1 MTTFTFTEGA
11 STKPFETMVETD
23 MQKHIQ
29 HFEKELQKI
38 RTGRAHTSIIED
50 IKVFA
55 YGSMMPLKDLA
66 SLAAPDVQLL
76 TVQPWDTSIIPEI
89 EKAIQTSDLGVTP
102 TTDGPIIRIV
112 LPKMSSSRRDELTK
126 VLSKRLEECKI
137 SLRNVRKDV
146 HTAIRD
152 AEKDKKVSE
161 DYSKR
166 LQDLLQKITDKV
178 TTAAESMASKKEVE
192 IKAL

>member
-1 MTTFTFTEGA
+1 MANYTFTEGA
-11 STKPFETMVETD
+11 STKPFETTVEAD

-38 RTGRAHTSIIED
+38 RTGRAHPSMIED

-55 YGSMMPLKDLA
+55 YGTMMPLKETA
-66 SLAAPDVQLL
+66 AVSAPDAQLL
-76 TVQPWDTSIIPEI
+76 VVQPWDKTIIPEI
-89 EKAIQTSDLGVTP
+89 EKALSASDLGVTP
-102 TTDGPIIRIV
+102 MTDGPIIRIV
-112 LPKMSSSRRDELTK
+112 LPKMSSSRRDELSK
-126 VLSKRLEECKI
+126 VLGKRLEECKI
-137 SLRNVRKDV
+137 ALRNVRKDV

-152 AEKDKKVSE
+152 TEKDKKISE

-178 TTAAESMASKKEVE
+178 SALADTLSSKKEAE

>member
-1 MTTFTFTEGA
+1 MITFTFTEGA

-38 RTGRAHTSIIED
+38 RTGRAHPSMIED
-50 IKVFA
+50 LKVSA
-55 YGSMMPLKDLA
+55 YGTMMPLKETA
-66 SLAAPDVQLL
+66 AISAPDAQLL
-76 TVQPWDTSIIPEI
+76 IVQPWDKTIIPEI
-89 EKAIQTSDLGVTP
+89 EKAITTSDLGVTP
-102 TTDGPIIRIV
+102 QTDGPIIRIV
-112 LPKMSSSRRDELTK
+112 LPKMSSSRREELSK
-126 VLSKRLEECKI
+126 ILGKRLEECKI
-137 SLRNVRKDV
+137 ALRNVRKDV

-152 AEKDKKVSE
+152 TEKDKKISE

-166 LQDLLQKITDKV
+166 LQDLLQKVTDKV
-178 TTAAESMASKKEVE
+178 TAQAETLSGKKEAE

>member
-1 MTTFTFTEGA
+1 MASYTFVEGA
-11 STKPFETMVETD
+11 STKSFETSVDGD

-29 HFEKELQKI
+29 HFEKELSKI
-38 RTGRAHTSIIED
+38 RTGRAHPSMIED

-55 YGSMMPLKDLA
+55 YGTMMPLKEVA
-66 SLAAPDVQLL
+66 ALAAPDAQLL
-76 TVQPWDTSIIPEI
+76 TIQPWDKTIIPEI
-89 EKAIQTSDLGVTP
+89 EKALQTSDLGVTP
-102 TTDGPIIRIV
+102 QTDGPLIRII
-112 LPKMSSSRRDELTK
+112 LPKMSSSRRDELNK
-126 VLSKRLEECKI
+126 VLGKRLEECKI
-137 SLRNVRKDV
+137 ALRNVRKEV

-152 AEKDKKVSE
+152 AEKDKKISE

-178 TTAAESMASKKEVE
+178 TLQADALSSKKETE

>member
-1 MTTFTFTEGA
+1 MANYTFTEGA
-11 STKPFETMVETD
+11 STKPFETTVEAD

-38 RTGRAHTSIIED
+38 RTGRAHPSMIED

-55 YGSMMPLKDLA
+55 YGTMMPLKETA
-66 SLAAPDVQLL
+66 AVSAPDAQLL
-76 TVQPWDTSIIPEI
+76 VVQPWDKTFIPEI
-89 EKAIQTSDLGVTP
+89 EKALAASDLGVTP
-102 TTDGPIIRIV
+102 MTDGPIIRIV
-112 LPKMSSSRRDELTK
+112 LPKMSSSRRDELSK
-126 VLSKRLEECKI
+126 VLGKRLEECKI
-137 SLRNVRKDV
+137 ALRNVRKDV

-152 AEKDKKVSE
+152 TEKDKKISE

-178 TTAAESMASKKEVE
+178 TAQAETLSSKKDAE

>member
-1 MTTFTFTEGA
+1 MANYTFTEGA
-11 STKPFETMVETD
+11 STKPFETAVESD
-23 MQKHIQ
+23 MQKHVQ

-38 RTGRAHTSIIED
+38 RTGRAHPSMIED

-55 YGSMMPLKDLA
+55 YGTMMPLKEVA
-66 SLAAPDVQLL
+66 AVSAPDAQLL
-76 TVQPWDTSIIPEI
+76 VVQPWDKTVIPDV
-89 EKAIQTSDLGVTP
+89 EKALATSDLGVTP
-102 TTDGPIIRIV
+102 MTDGPIIRIV
-112 LPKMSSSRRDELTK
+112 LPKMSSSRRDELSK
-126 VLSKRLEECKI
+126 VLGKRLEECKI
-137 SLRNVRKDV
+137 ALRNVRKDV

-152 AEKDKKVSE
+152 TEKDKKISE

-178 TTAAESMASKKEVE
+178 TAQAETLSSKKEAE

>member
-1 MTTFTFTEGA
+1 MANYTFTEGA
-11 STKPFETMVETD
+11 STKPFETVVEAD

-38 RTGRAHTSIIED
+38 RTGRAHPSMIED

-55 YGSMMPLKDLA
+55 YGTLMPLKETA
-66 SLAAPDVQLL
+66 AVSAPDAQLL
-76 TVQPWDTSIIPEI
+76 VVQPWDKTIIPEI
-89 EKAIQTSDLGVTP
+89 EKAIAASDLGVTP
-102 TTDGPIIRIV
+102 MTDGPIIRIV
-112 LPKMSSSRRDELTK
+112 LPKMSSSRRDELSK
-126 VLSKRLEECKI
+126 VLGKRLEECKI
-137 SLRNVRKDV
+137 ALRNVRKDV

-152 AEKDKKVSE
+152 TEKDKKISE

-178 TTAAESMASKKEVE
+178 TAVADTLSSKKDAE

>member
-1 MTTFTFTEGA
+1 MAQYTFVEGA
-11 STKPFETMVETD
+11 STKPFETAVEAD

-29 HFEKELQKI
+29 HLEKELQKI

-55 YGSMMPLKDLA
+55 YGTMMPLKDVA
-66 SLAAPDVQLL
+66 ALAAPDAQLL
-76 TVQPWDTSIIPEI
+76 TIQPWDKTIIPDI
-89 EKAIQTSDLGVTP
+89 EKALQTSDLGVTP
-102 TTDGPIIRIV
+102 QTDGPIIRIV

-126 VLSKRLEECKI
+126 TLGKRLEECKI
-137 SLRNVRKDV
+137 ALRNVRKEV

-152 AEKDKKVSE
+152 SEKDKKISE
-161 DYSKR
+161 DYGKR

-178 TTAAESMASKKEVE
+178 TAAAETLSGKKEAE